1 MSKKKKKK
9 KSIIHKILPVVFT
22 LLIIAVILILTKI
35 YVYEPF
41 KKQAVSTLTE
51 KLFQSQISADTTLPD
66 GTTVNAKEIL
76 DSMSSDDQETVQDI
90 IDNHISPSTIKEA
103 SSYLSNGD
111 TEGLKNYAESMLSDS
126 EIQEV
131 EALYEKYKDQI
142 TQAAP

>member
-103 SSYLSNGD
+103 SSYLSSGD

-131 EALYEKYKDQI
+131 EDLYEKYKDQI
-142 TQAAP
+142 TQAVP

>member
-1 MSKKKKKK
+1 MAKKKKKK

-22 LLIIAVILILTKI
+22 LVIIAVILILTKI

-51 KLFQSQISADTTLPD
+51 KLLQSQISADTTLPD

-76 DSMSSDDQETVQDI
+76 DSMSSDDQETVQNI

-103 SSYLSNGD
+103 SSYLSSGD
-111 TEGLKNYAESMLSDS
+111 TEGLKSYAESMLSDS

-131 EALYEKYKDQI
+131 EELYEKYKDQI
-142 TQAAP
+142 TQAVP

>member
-1 MSKKKKKK
+1 MAKKKKKK

-22 LLIIAVILILTKI
+22 LVIIAVILILTKI

-51 KLFQSQISADTTLPD
+51 KLLQSQISADTTLPD
-66 GTTVNAKEIL
+66 GTTVNAREIL

-103 SSYLSNGD
+103 SSYLSSGD

-131 EALYEKYKDQI
+131 EELYEKYKDQI
-142 TQAAP
+142 TQAVP